1 MAQYKEINVDGKTD
15 VVQTQQTSQIY
26 KGTSTVSDD
35 SKSFSLYDIN
45 LIKQD
50 LLNHFNIRKGEK
62 IYNPNF
68 GSIIWDLI
76 HEPLTEET
84 TELLQNDVK
93 EVLRSEP
100 RVLVENISIFEQQT
114 GVQIVIEINFKDYNQ
129 LEQIVYTF
137 DRNSGLSMA

>member
-93 EVLRSEP
+93 EVLRSDP

-129 LEQIVYTF
+129 LEQMVYTF
-137 DRNSGLSMA
+137 DRNNGLSMA

>member
-93 EVLRSEP
+93 EVLRSDP

-114 GVQIVIEINFKDYNQ
+114 GIQIVIEINFKDYNQ
-129 LEQIVYTF
+129 LEQMVYTF
-137 DRNSGLSMA
+137 DRNNGLSMA

>member
-93 EVLRSEP
+93 EVLRSDP

-129 LEQIVYTF
+129 LEQMVYTL
-137 DRNSGLSMA
+137 R

>member
-93 EVLRSEP
+93 EVLRSDP

-129 LEQIVYTF
+129 LERMVYTF

>member
-93 EVLRSEP
+93 EVLRSDP

-129 LEQIVYTF
+129 LEQMVYTF

>member
-26 KGTSTVSDD
+26 KGTSTVSND

-76 HEPLTEET
+76 HEPLTEQT
-84 TELLQNDVK
+84 TELLENDVK
-93 EVLRSEP
+93 EVLRSDP

-129 LEQIVYTF
+129 LEQMVYTF